1 MGMKRFMREKLYF
14 NDSQQAITAL
24 LMVNNIK
31 NSELEQFAQ
40 LYDFIQKLIGQDD
53 DVNIKDIQTFIAAK

>member
-14 NDSQQAITAL
+14 RDGEQTKASLVMI
-24 LMVNNIK
+24 NNIK
-31 NSELEQFAQ
+31 DQELASFSQ

-53 DVNIKDIQTFIAAK
+53 DVNIKDIQTFISGK